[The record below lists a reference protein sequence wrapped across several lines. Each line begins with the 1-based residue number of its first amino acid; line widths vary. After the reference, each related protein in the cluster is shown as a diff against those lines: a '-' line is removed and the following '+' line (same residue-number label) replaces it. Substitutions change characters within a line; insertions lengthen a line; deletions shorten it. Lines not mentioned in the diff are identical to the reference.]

1 LTLNLWIENLL
12 TFFLLSKF
20 GSTMSL
26 NMSFGNGAGKGSLPR
41 RVKGEAFRAAYD
53 SIKKPESLDA
63 LLAEYHHMVTKG
75 NQVESEQLYAQIE
88 QHPYY
93 RGKP

>member
-1 LTLNLWIENLL
+1 
-12 TFFLLSKF
+12 
-20 GSTMSL
+20 MSL
-26 NMSFGNGAGKGSLPR
+26 NMSFGSGAGKGSLPR
-41 RVKGEAFRAAYD
+41 PVKGAAFRAAYD

-63 LLAEYHHMVTKG
+63 LLAEYHQSVTDG
-75 NQVESEQLYAQIE
+75 NQLESEQLYAQIE